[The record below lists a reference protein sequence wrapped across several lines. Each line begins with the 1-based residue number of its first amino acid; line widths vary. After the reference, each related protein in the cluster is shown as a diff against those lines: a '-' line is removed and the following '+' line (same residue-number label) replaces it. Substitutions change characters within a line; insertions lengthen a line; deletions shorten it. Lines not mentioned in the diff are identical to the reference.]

1 MIFRLVVSRL
11 RSFGGRIFGQA
22 RSPGLPSAQ
31 PGGRRGWRILRM
43 VLGGLLLLWAGLW
56 LADRIWPLPLPKDD
70 LARVVLAED
79 GTPLWRFADANGVWR
94 YPVRTDEVSPYYLD
108 ALLTYE
114 DRWFY
119 SHPGVNP
126 MALVRAAWQNL
137 TGGRV
142 LSGGSTLSMQVA
154 RLLDPHSRT
163 WHGKLRQ
170 LWRTAQLEWHLSKQ
184 QILTLYLNRA
194 PFGGTLQG
202 VAAASWA
209 YLGKSPQHLTHAEAA
224 LLAVLPQAPSRLRPD
239 RHAARAQAARDKV
252 LQRLARFQVWPQSAV
267 DEALQE
273 PLLLAPRLEPSLA
286 PLLARR
292 LNRPDS
298 PPLIRTTLDANLQ
311 RRLEDLL
318 LGWRARLPE
327 HTSAAILVVEEQSM
341 AVRAYLGSVDIN
353 DARRFGHV
361 DMISAMRSPGSTL
374 KPFLYGMA
382 LDAGLIH
389 SESLL
394 QDVPRRYG
402 DYRPGNFSMGF
413 SGAVSASTALA
424 TSLNLPAVQLLE
436 AYGPKR
442 FAAEMRIGGM
452 PLTLPALAEP
462 NLALILG
469 GAGSR
474 LEDLVSGY
482 SAFARGGKSASL
494 RLQPDDELRERPLL
508 SPGSA
513 WIVRRILSGQARPD
527 RDPRA
532 ELVQRPVLAWKTGT
546 SYGFR
551 DAWAIGVGPRYLI
564 GIWIGRPDGTPVPG
578 QFGLA
583 SAAPLMLQVHD
594 VLINRDSQR
603 GISAP
608 VQPVPLNVGVAAI
621 CWPLGQPMS
630 RSDPNCRRQRFA
642 WTLDGTTPPTL
653 QAADQPL
660 GVGLLEKVWVNAKGL
675 RVDAKCSGAQARDI
689 ALWPAPLEPW
699 LPRIE
704 RREAR
709 LPANDPECPGPALAA
724 AAPLSIVGVRE
735 GDRLRRP
742 AASQELLRLKLSALG
757 GSGRRWWFVNGEPLG
772 ESANQDSINA
782 SFERLG
788 PYQLSVLDEGGQTA
802 RVEFSVID

>member
-1 MIFRLVVSRL
+1 MLVSTRLKK
-11 RSFGGRIFGQA
+11 
-22 RSPGLPSAQ
+22 
-31 PGGRRGWRILRM
+31 ILCCSLAS
-43 VLGGLLLLWAGLW
+43 VLLACALLW
-56 LADRIWPLPLPKDD
+56 LADRLWPLPLPKDD

-94 YPVRTDEVSPYYLD
+94 YPVSTDEVSAYYLD

-114 DRWFY
+114 DRWFFR
-119 SHPGVNP
+119 HPGVNP
-126 MALVRAAWQNL
+126 LALGRAAWQNL

-154 RLLDPHSRT
+154 RLLDPHERT
-163 WHGKLRQ
+163 LTGKVRQ
-170 LWRTAQLEWHLSKQ
+170 LWRTAQLEWHLSKD
-184 QILTLYLNRA
+184 QILNLYLNRA

-209 YLGKSPQHLTHAEAA
+209 YLGKSPQHLTHSEAA

-239 RHAARAQAARDKV
+239 RHPARAQVARDKV
-252 LQRLARFQVWPQSAV
+252 LRRVAEYRVWPQTAV

-292 LNRPDS
+292 LNRPHS

-318 LGWRARLPE
+318 LGWRARLPD
-327 HTSAAILVVEEQSM
+327 HTSAAIVVVETENM

-353 DARRFGHV
+353 DTRRFGHV
-361 DMISAMRSPGSTL
+361 DMISALRSPGSTL

-382 LDAGLIH
+382 MDAGLIH

-413 SGAVSASTALA
+413 SGPVSASAALA
-424 TSLNLPAVQLLE
+424 MSLNLPAVQLLE

-442 FAAEMRIGGM
+442 FAAHMRNGGV
-452 PLTLPALAEP
+452 PLSLPALAEP

-482 SAFARGGKSASL
+482 SALARDGKSANL
-494 RLQPDDELRERPLL
+494 RLQPSDELHERRLL

-513 WIVRRILSGQARPD
+513 WVIRRILSGQARPD

-532 ELVQRPVLAWKTGT
+532 ELVQRPSLAWKTGT

-551 DAWAIGVGPRYLI
+551 DALAIGVGPRYLI
-564 GIWIGRPDGTPVPG
+564 GVWIGRPDGTPVPG

-594 VLINRDSQR
+594 VLSNRDSQR
-603 GISAP
+603 GIVAP
-608 VQPVPLNVGVAAI
+608 VQAVPGNVGVAAI
-621 CWPLGQPMS
+621 CWPLGQPLNK
-630 RSDPNCRRQRFA
+630 SDPNCRRQRFA
-642 WTLDGTTPPTL
+642 WTLDHTTPPTL
-653 QAADQPL
+653 LAADQPL
-660 GVGLLEKVWVNAKGL
+660 GVGLRETIWVNAQGL
-675 RVDAKCSGAQARDI
+675 RVGAQCPGAQEQDV

-699 LPRIE
+699 LPRVE

-709 LPANDPECPGPALAA
+709 LPKASTQCPPPALHSVT
-724 AAPLSIVGVRE
+724 PLSIVGVRD
-735 GDRLRRP
+735 GDRLRQP
-742 AASQELLRLKLSALG
+742 AASVQALRLTVSALG
-757 GSGRRWWFVNGEPLG
+757 GDGRRWWFLNGAPLG
-772 ESANQDSINA
+772 DSAHQDSL
-782 SFERLG
+782 STTLEQRG
-788 PYQLSVLDEGGQTA
+788 RYELSVLDEGGQTA
-802 RVEFSVID
+802 RVGFSVVE

>member
-1 MIFRLVVSRL
+1 MNLRLSCVICGCTLPHLLRWALGAVVLVV
-11 RSFGGRIFGQA
+11 
-22 RSPGLPSAQ
+22 
-31 PGGRRGWRILRM
+31 
-43 VLGGLLLLWAGLW
+43 VLLWG
-56 LADRIWPLPLPKDD
+56 ADRVWPLPLPQDD

-94 YPVRTDEVSPYYLD
+94 YPVQTSEVSPYYLD
-108 ALLTYE
+108 ALLSYE

-119 SHPGVNP
+119 QHPGVNP
-126 MALVRAAWQNL
+126 LALVRATWQNL
-137 TGGRV
+137 TGARV
-142 LSGGSTLSMQVA
+142 VSGGSTLSMQVA

-163 WHGKLRQ
+163 FHGKLRQ
-170 LWRTAQLEWHLSKQ
+170 LWRTAQLEWHLSKEE
-184 QILTLYLNRA
+184 ILNLYLNRA

-209 YLGKSPQHLTHAEAA
+209 YLGKSPSQLTHAEAA

-239 RHAARAQAARDKV
+239 RHPQRAQEARDKV
-252 LQRLARFQVWPQSAV
+252 LRRLGEFKVWPQAAV

-298 PPLIRTTLDANLQ
+298 PPLIRTTLDATLQ

-327 HTSAAILVVEEQSM
+327 HTSAAILVVEEETM

-353 DARRFGHV
+353 DAKRFGHV
-361 DMISAMRSPGSTL
+361 DMISALRSPGSTL

-382 LDAGLIH
+382 LDDGLIH

-413 SGAVSASTALA
+413 TGAVPASTALSS
-424 TSLNLPAVQLLE
+424 SLNLPAVQLLE

-442 FAAEMRIGGM
+442 FAAEMRIGGV
-452 PLTLPALAEP
+452 PLALPALAEP

-482 SAFARGGKSASL
+482 SAFARDGRSATI
-494 RLQPDDELRERPLL
+494 RLQPDDALRERPLL

-564 GIWIGRPDGTPVPG
+564 GVWIGRPDGTPVPG

-594 VLINRDSQR
+594 VLSNRDSQR

-608 VQPVPLNVGVAAI
+608 VKPVPANVGVAAI

-642 WTLDGTTPPTL
+642 WTLDNTTPPTL
-653 QAADQPL
+653 QALDQPL
-660 GVGLLEKVWVNAKGL
+660 SVGLMESVWVNAKGL
-675 RVDAKCSGAQARDI
+675 RVDAHCPGAEPKNI

-699 LPRIE
+699 LPRAE

-709 LPANDPECPGPALAA
+709 IPPADADCPPPALAA
-724 AAPLSIVGVRE
+724 SSPLSIVGVRE
-735 GDRLRRP
+735 GDQLRLP
-742 AASQELLRLKLSALG
+742 AASQQTLRLKISALG
-757 GSGRRWWFVNGEPLG
+757 GSGRRWWFLNGAPLG
-772 ESANQDSINA
+772 DSANQDFINA
-782 SFERLG
+782 SFEHLG
-788 PYQLSVLDEGGQTA
+788 RYQLSVLDEAGQTA
-802 RVEFSVID
+802 RLEFSVID

>member
-1 MIFRLVVSRL
+1 M
-11 RSFGGRIFGQA
+11 
-22 RSPGLPSAQ
+22 
-31 PGGRRGWRILRM
+31 
-43 VLGGLLLLWAGLW
+43 
-56 LADRIWPLPLPKDD
+56 PKDD

-94 YPVRTDEVSPYYLD
+94 YPVQTSEVSPYYLD

-119 SHPGVNP
+119 QHPGINP
-126 MALVRAAWQNL
+126 LALARATWQNL
-137 TGGRV
+137 TGARV
-142 LSGGSTLSMQVA
+142 VSGGSTLSMQVA

-163 WHGKLRQ
+163 FYGKLRQ
-170 LWRTAQLEWHLSKQ
+170 LWRTAQLEWHLSKEE
-184 QILTLYLNRA
+184 ILNLYLNRA

-209 YLGKSPQHLTHAEAA
+209 YLGKSPAQLTHAEAA

-239 RHAARAQAARDKV
+239 RHPQRAQHARDKV
-252 LQRLARFQVWPQSAV
+252 LRRLAEFQVWPPSAV
-267 DEALQE
+267 DEALEE

-298 PPLIRTTLDANLQ
+298 PPLIRTTLDATLQ

-327 HTSAAILVVEEQSM
+327 HTSAAILVVEEETM

-361 DMISAMRSPGSTL
+361 DMISALRSPGSTL

-382 LDAGLIH
+382 LDEGLIH

-413 SGAVSASTALA
+413 TGAVPASTALSS
-424 TSLNLPAVQLLE
+424 SLNLPAVQLLE

-442 FAAEMRIGGM
+442 FAAQMRIGGI
-452 PLTLPALAEP
+452 PLALPALAEP

-482 SAFARGGKSASL
+482 SAFARDGRSATI
-494 RLQPDDELRERPLL
+494 RLQPDDVLRERPML
-508 SPGSA
+508 SPGAA

-564 GIWIGRPDGTPVPG
+564 GVWIGRPDGTPVPG

-594 VLINRDSQR
+594 VLTNRDSQR
-603 GISAP
+603 GITAP
-608 VQPVPLNVGVAAI
+608 VKAVPANVGVAAI

-642 WTLDGTTPPTL
+642 WTLDNTTPPTL
-653 QAADQPL
+653 QALDQPL
-660 GVGLLEKVWVNAKGL
+660 SVGLKETVWVNAKGL
-675 RVDAKCSGAQARDI
+675 RVDAHCPGALSKDI

-699 LPRIE
+699 LPRAE

-709 LPANDPECPGPALAA
+709 IPAADPDCPPPALAA
-724 AAPLSIVGVRE
+724 SSPLSIVGVRE
-735 GDRLRRP
+735 GDQLRLP
-742 AASQELLRLKLSALG
+742 AASQQALRLKISALG
-757 GSGRRWWFVNGEPLG
+757 GSGRRWWFLNGAPLG
-772 ESANQDSINA
+772 DSANQDSINA
-782 SFERLG
+782 SFEQLG
-788 PYQLSVLDEGGQTA
+788 RYQLSVLDEAGQTA
-802 RVEFSVID
+802 RIEFSVVD

>member
-1 MIFRLVVSRL
+1 MNLRLVVCRT
-11 RSFGGRIFGQA
+11 FA
-22 RSPGLPSAQ
+22 GLA
-31 PGGRRGWRILRM
+31 
-43 VLGGLLLLWAGLW
+43 LLLGLLW
-56 LADRIWPLPLPKDD
+56 LADRIWPLPLPRDD

-94 YPVRTDEVSPYYLD
+94 YPVQTSEVSPLYLD

-119 SHPGVNP
+119 EHPGVNP
-126 MALVRAAWQNL
+126 LALVRATWQNF
-137 TGGRV
+137 TGARV
-142 LSGGSTLSMQVA
+142 VSGGSTLSMQVA
-154 RLLDPHSRT
+154 RLLDPHART
-163 WHGKLRQ
+163 LPGKLRQ
-170 LWRTAQLEWHLSKQ
+170 LWRTAQLEWHLSKD
-184 QILTLYLNRA
+184 QILNLYLNRA

-209 YLGKSPQHLTHAEAA
+209 YLGKSPQQLTHAEAA
-224 LLAVLPQAPSRLRPD
+224 MLAVLPQAPSRLRPD
-239 RHAARAQAARDKV
+239 RHPQRAQEARDKV
-252 LQRLARFQVWPQSAV
+252 LRRLAEFKVWPQPAV
-267 DEALQE
+267 DEALEE
-273 PLLLAPRLEPSLA
+273 PLLLAPRQEPSLA

-298 PPLIRTTLDANLQ
+298 PPLIRTTLDAALQ

-327 HTSAAILVVEEQSM
+327 HTSAAILVVEEETM
-341 AVRAYLGSVDIN
+341 AARAYLGSVDIN

-361 DMISAMRSPGSTL
+361 DMVSALRSPGSTL

-413 SGAVSASTALA
+413 TGAVPASTALSS
-424 TSLNLPAVQLLE
+424 SLNLPAVQLLE

-442 FAAEMRIGGM
+442 FAGEMRIGGM
-452 PLTLPALAEP
+452 PLVLPPLAEP

-474 LEDLVSGY
+474 LEELVSGY
-482 SAFARGGKSASL
+482 SAFARDGKSANI
-494 RLQPDDELRERPLL
+494 RLQPDDVLRERPLL

-564 GIWIGRPDGTPVPG
+564 GVWIGRPDGTPVPG

-594 VLINRDSQR
+594 VLTNRDSQR
-603 GISAP
+603 GITAS
-608 VQPVPLNVGVAAI
+608 VKPVPFNVGVAAI
-621 CWPLGQPMS
+621 CWPLGQPLD
-630 RSDPNCRRQRFA
+630 RGDPNCRRQRFA
-642 WTLDGTTPPTL
+642 WTLDRTTPPTL
-653 QAADQPL
+653 QALDQPL
-660 GVGLLEKVWVNAKGL
+660 SVGLLEKIWVNAKGL
-675 RVDAKCSGAQARDI
+675 RVDAGCPGAVAREI

-709 LPANDPECPGPALAA
+709 IPAADPDCPPPALAA
-724 AAPLSIVGVRE
+724 ASPLSIVGVRD
-735 GDRLRRP
+735 GD
-742 AASQELLRLKLSALG
+742 QLRLPAGSQQQLRVKVSALG
-757 GSGRRWWFVNGEPLG
+757 GSGRRWWFLNGAPLG
-772 ESANQDSINA
+772 DSASQDSISA
-782 SFERLG
+782 GFEQSGR
-788 PYQLSVLDEGGQTA
+788 YQLSVLDEAGQTA
-802 RVEFSVID
+802 RVEFSVVD

>member
-1 MIFRLVVSRL
+1 MGWA
-11 RSFGGRIFGQA
+11 FGC
-22 RSPGLPSAQ
+22 
-31 PGGRRGWRILRM
+31 
-43 VLGGLLLLWAGLW
+43 VLAVIAVLW

-94 YPVRTDEVSPYYLD
+94 YPVQTREVSPYYLD

-119 SHPGVNP
+119 EHPGVNP
-126 MALVRAAWQNL
+126 LALVRATWQNL
-137 TGGRV
+137 TGARV
-142 LSGGSTLSMQVA
+142 VSGGSTLSMQVA

-163 WHGKLRQ
+163 FHGKLRQ
-170 LWRTAQLEWHLSKQ
+170 LWRTAQLEWHLSKDE
-184 QILTLYLNRA
+184 ILNLYLNRA

-209 YLGKSPQHLTHAEAA
+209 YLGKSPAQLTHAEAA

-239 RHAARAQAARDKV
+239 RHPQRAQQARDKV
-252 LQRLARFQVWPQSAV
+252 LRRLAEFQVWPQSAV
-267 DEALQE
+267 DEALEE

-298 PPLIRTTLDANLQ
+298 PPLIRTTLDATLQ

-327 HTSAAILVVEEQSM
+327 HTSAAILVVEEETM

-353 DARRFGHV
+353 DAKRFGHV
-361 DMISAMRSPGSTL
+361 DMISALRSPGSTL

-382 LDAGLIH
+382 LDEGLIH

-413 SGAVSASTALA
+413 SGAVPASTALSS
-424 TSLNLPAVQLLE
+424 SLNLPAVQLLE

-442 FAAEMRIGGM
+442 FAAQMRIGGV
-452 PLTLPALAEP
+452 PLALPALAEP

-482 SAFARGGKSASL
+482 SAFARDGRSAAI
-494 RLQPDDELRERPLL
+494 RLQPDDTLKERPLL

-551 DAWAIGVGPRYLI
+551 DAWALGVGPRYLI
-564 GIWIGRPDGTPVPG
+564 GVWIGRPDGTPVPG

-594 VLINRDSQR
+594 VLTNRDSQR

-608 VQPVPLNVGVAAI
+608 AKPVPANVGVAAI

-642 WTLDGTTPPTL
+642 WTLDNTTPPTL
-653 QAADQPL
+653 QALDQPL
-660 GVGLLEKVWVNAKGL
+660 SMGLMESVWVNAKGL
-675 RVDAKCSGAQARDI
+675 RVDAHCPGAVSKNI

-699 LPRIE
+699 LPRVE

-709 LPANDPECPGPALAA
+709 IPAADPDCPPPALAA
-724 AAPLSIVGVRE
+724 SSPLSIVGVRE
-735 GDRLRRP
+735 GDQLRLP
-742 AASQELLRLKLSALG
+742 AASQQALHLKISALG
-757 GSGRRWWFVNGEPLG
+757 GSGRRWWFLNGAPLG
-772 ESANQDSINA
+772 DSANQDSINA
-782 SFERLG
+782 SFEQLG
-788 PYQLSVLDEGGQTA
+788 RYQLSVLDEAGQTA
-802 RVEFSVID
+802 RLEFSVVD

>member
-1 MIFRLVVSRL
+1 MLVIAL
-11 RSFGGRIFGQA
+11 
-22 RSPGLPSAQ
+22 
-31 PGGRRGWRILRM
+31 
-43 VLGGLLLLWAGLW
+43 LW
-56 LADRIWPLPLPKDD
+56 LADRIWPLPLPQDD

-94 YPVRTDEVSPYYLD
+94 YPVQTNEVSPYYLD

-119 SHPGVNP
+119 QHPGVNP
-126 MALVRAAWQNL
+126 LALVRATWQNL
-137 TGGRV
+137 TGARV
-142 LSGGSTLSMQVA
+142 VSGGSTLSMQVA

-163 WHGKLRQ
+163 FHGKLRQ
-170 LWRTAQLEWHLSKQ
+170 LWRTAQLEWHLSKE
-184 QILTLYLNRA
+184 QILSLYLNRA

-209 YLGKSPQHLTHAEAA
+209 YLGKSPAQLTHAEAA

-239 RHAARAQAARDKV
+239 RHPQRAQEARDKV
-252 LQRLARFQVWPQSAV
+252 LRRLAEFQVWPQAAV
-267 DEALQE
+267 DEALEE

-298 PPLIRTTLDANLQ
+298 PPLIRTTLDATLQ

-327 HTSAAILVVEEQSM
+327 HTSAAILVVEEETM

-353 DARRFGHV
+353 DAKRFGHV
-361 DMISAMRSPGSTL
+361 DMVSALRSPGSTL

-382 LDAGLIH
+382 LDDGLIH

-413 SGAVSASTALA
+413 TGAVPASTALSS
-424 TSLNLPAVQLLE
+424 SLNLPAVQLLE

-442 FAAEMRIGGM
+442 FAAQMRIGGV
-452 PLTLPALAEP
+452 PLALPALAEP

-482 SAFARGGKSASL
+482 SAFARDGKSATI
-494 RLQPDDELRERPLL
+494 RLQPDDELRERPML
-508 SPGSA
+508 SPGAA

-564 GIWIGRPDGTPVPG
+564 GVWIGRPDGTPVPG

-594 VLINRDSQR
+594 VLTNRDSQR

-608 VQPVPLNVGVAAI
+608 VKPVPANVGVAAI

-630 RSDPNCRRQRFA
+630 RTDPNCRRQRFA
-642 WTLDGTTPPTL
+642 WTLDNTTPPTL
-653 QAADQPL
+653 QALDQPL
-660 GVGLLEKVWVNAKGL
+660 SVGLMESVWVNAKGL
-675 RVDAKCSGAQARDI
+675 RVDAHCPGAALKNI
-689 ALWPAPLEPW
+689 VLWPAPLEPW

-709 LPANDPECPGPALAA
+709 IPAADPDCPPPGLAA
-724 AAPLSIVGVRE
+724 SSPLSIVGVRE
-735 GDRLRRP
+735 GDQLRLP
-742 AASQELLRLKLSALG
+742 AGSQQALHLKLSALG
-757 GSGRRWWFVNGEPLG
+757 GSGRRWWFLNGAPLG
-772 ESANQDSINA
+772 DSASQDFINA
-782 SFERLG
+782 SFEQLG
-788 PYQLSVLDEGGQTA
+788 RYQLSVLDEAGQTA
-802 RVEFSVID
+802 RLEFSVVD

>member
-1 MIFRLVVSRL
+1 MRWALGCVVLVVAL
-11 RSFGGRIFGQA
+11 
-22 RSPGLPSAQ
+22 
-31 PGGRRGWRILRM
+31 
-43 VLGGLLLLWAGLW
+43 LW
-56 LADRIWPLPLPKDD
+56 LADRIWPLPLPQDD

-94 YPVRTDEVSPYYLD
+94 YPVQTREVSPYYLD

-119 SHPGVNP
+119 QHPGVNP
-126 MALVRAAWQNL
+126 LALVRATWQNL
-137 TGGRV
+137 SGARV
-142 LSGGSTLSMQVA
+142 VSGGSTLSMQVA

-163 WHGKLRQ
+163 LHGKLRQ
-170 LWRTAQLEWHLSKQ
+170 LWRTAQLEWHLSKDE
-184 QILTLYLNRA
+184 ILNLYLNRA

-209 YLGKSPQHLTHAEAA
+209 YLGKSPSQLTHAEAA

-239 RHAARAQAARDKV
+239 RHPQRAQQARDKV
-252 LQRLARFQVWPQSAV
+252 LRRLAEFQVWPQSAV
-267 DEALQE
+267 DEALEE

-298 PPLIRTTLDANLQ
+298 PPLIRTTLDATLQ

-327 HTSAAILVVEEQSM
+327 HTSAAILVVEEESM

-353 DARRFGHV
+353 DTKRFGHV
-361 DMISAMRSPGSTL
+361 DMISALRSPGSTL

-382 LDAGLIH
+382 LDDGLIH

-413 SGAVSASTALA
+413 TGAVPASTALSS
-424 TSLNLPAVQLLE
+424 SLNLPAVQLLE

-442 FAAEMRIGGM
+442 FAAQMRIGGM
-452 PLTLPALAEP
+452 PLALPALAEP

-474 LEDLVSGY
+474 LEELVSGY
-482 SAFARGGKSASL
+482 SALARDGKSASL
-494 RLQPDDELRERPLL
+494 RLQPDDTLRERPLL
-508 SPGSA
+508 SPGAA

-564 GIWIGRPDGTPVPG
+564 GVWIGRPDGTPVPG

-594 VLINRDSQR
+594 VLTNRDSQR

-608 VQPVPLNVGVAAI
+608 VKPVPANIGVAAI

-642 WTLDGTTPPTL
+642 WTLDNTTPPTL
-653 QAADQPL
+653 QALDQPL
-660 GVGLLEKVWVNAKGL
+660 SVGLMESIWVNTKGL
-675 RVDAKCSGAQARDI
+675 RVDAHCPGATSKSI

-699 LPRIE
+699 LPRVE

-709 LPANDPECPGPALAA
+709 IPAADPDCPPPALAA
-724 AAPLSIVGVRE
+724 SSPLSIVGVRE
-735 GDRLRRP
+735 GDQLRLP
-742 AASQELLRLKLSALG
+742 AASQQALRLNISALG
-757 GSGRRWWFVNGEPLG
+757 GSGRRWWFLNGAPLG
-772 ESANQDSINA
+772 DSANQDSINA

-788 PYQLSVLDEGGQTA
+788 RYQLSVLDEAGQTA
-802 RVEFSVID
+802 RLEFSVVD

>member
-1 MIFRLVVSRL
+1 MFSLARPRSRIARLL
-11 RSFGGRIFGQA
+11 CAAFAG
-22 RSPGLPSAQ
+22 
-31 PGGRRGWRILRM
+31 
-43 VLGGLLLLWAGLW
+43 VLLLW
-56 LADRIWPLPLPKDD
+56 LADRLWPLPMPADD

-79 GTPLWRFADANGVWR
+79 GTPLWRFADAEGVWR
-94 YPVRTDEVSPYYLD
+94 YPVTLDQVSPYYLE

-119 SHPGVNP
+119 RHPGVNP
-126 MALVRAAWQNL
+126 LALGRAAWQNL

-163 WHGKLRQ
+163 LPGKLRQ
-170 LWRTAQLEWHLSKQ
+170 VWRTAQLEWHLSKR
-184 QILTLYLNRA
+184 QILELYLNRA

-209 YLGKSPQHLTHAEAA
+209 YLGKSPLQLTPAEAA

-239 RHAARAQAARDKV
+239 RHPERARLARDKV
-252 LQRLARFQVWPQSAV
+252 LQRLGEYQVWPQQRIA
-267 DEALQE
+267 EAQEE
-273 PLLLAPRLEPSLA
+273 PLLLAPRQEPALA

-292 LNRPDS
+292 LNRADS
-298 PPLIRTTLDANLQ
+298 PPLIHTTLDAALQ

-327 HTSAAILVVEEQSM
+327 RTSAAILVVESQTM
-341 AVRAYLGSVDIN
+341 AVRAYLGSVDLG
-353 DARRFGHV
+353 DERRFGHV
-361 DMISAMRSPGSTL
+361 DMITALRSPGSTL

-382 LDAGLIH
+382 MDDGLIH

-413 SGAVSASTALA
+413 SGPVAASSALA
-424 TSLNLPAVQLLE
+424 LSLNLPAVQLLE

-442 FAAEMRIGGM
+442 FAAQMRMGGM
-452 PLTLPALAEP
+452 PLSLPMAAEP
-462 NLALILG
+462 NLSLILG

-482 SAFARGGKSASL
+482 SAFARDGMSAPL
-494 RLQPDDELRERPLL
+494 RLQPDAPLVERRLL

-513 WIVRRILSGQARPD
+513 WIIRRILSGQARPD
-527 RDPRA
+527 RDPHA
-532 ELVQRPVLAWKTGT
+532 ELVQRPQLAWKTGT

-551 DAWAIGVGPRYLI
+551 DAWSIGVGPRYLI

-594 VLINRDSQR
+594 VLSNRDSQR
-603 GISAP
+603 GIAP
-608 VQPVPLNVGVAAI
+608 PVPAVPGNVGVAAV
-621 CWPLGQPMS
+621 CWPLGQPMA
-630 RSDPNCRRQRFA
+630 RTDPNCRRQRFA
-642 WTLDGTTPPTL
+642 WTLDNTTPPTL
-653 QAADQPL
+653 LAQDQPL
-660 GVGLLEKVWVNAKGL
+660 GVGLLEKVWVNARGL
-675 RVDAKCSGAQARDI
+675 RVDAACAGAAPRDI
-689 ALWPAPLEPW
+689 ALWPAPLDRW
-699 LPRIE
+699 LPRLE

-709 LPANDPECPGPALAA
+709 LPAIYPSCPPQVPAS
-724 AAPLSIVGVRE
+724 AAPVSVVGIRP
-735 GDRLRRP
+735 GDQLRRP
-742 AASQELLRLKLSALG
+742 ATSRDALHLSVSALG
-757 GSGRRWWFVNGEPLG
+757 GEGQRWWFLNGAPLG
-772 ESANQDSINA
+772 ETTAQAALAVNL
-782 SFERLG
+782 EEVGR
-788 PYQLSVLDEGGQTA
+788 YELSVLDASGQTA
-802 RVEFSVID
+802 RVEFQVND

>member
-1 MIFRLVVSRL
+1 MSFSLITCGCTQLPQLLRWALGGVVLVVAL
-11 RSFGGRIFGQA
+11 
-22 RSPGLPSAQ
+22 
-31 PGGRRGWRILRM
+31 
-43 VLGGLLLLWAGLW
+43 LW
-56 LADRIWPLPLPKDD
+56 LADRIWPLPLPQDD

-94 YPVRTDEVSPYYLD
+94 YPVHTREVSPYYLD

-119 SHPGVNP
+119 QHPGVNP
-126 MALVRAAWQNL
+126 LALVRATWQNL
-137 TGGRV
+137 SGARV
-142 LSGGSTLSMQVA
+142 VSGGSTLSMQVA

-163 WHGKLRQ
+163 LHGKLRQ
-170 LWRTAQLEWHLSKQ
+170 LWRTAQLEWHLSKDE
-184 QILTLYLNRA
+184 ILNLYLNRA

-209 YLGKSPQHLTHAEAA
+209 YLGKSPSQLTHAEAA

-239 RHAARAQAARDKV
+239 RHPQRAQEARDKV
-252 LQRLARFQVWPQSAV
+252 LRRLAEFQVWPQSAV
-267 DEALQE
+267 DEALEE

-298 PPLIRTTLDANLQ
+298 PPLIRTTLDATLQ

-327 HTSAAILVVEEQSM
+327 HTSAAILVVEEESM

-353 DARRFGHV
+353 DTKRFGHV
-361 DMISAMRSPGSTL
+361 DMISALRSPGSTL

-382 LDAGLIH
+382 LDDGLIH

-413 SGAVSASTALA
+413 TGAVPASTALSS
-424 TSLNLPAVQLLE
+424 SLNLPAVQLLE

-442 FAAEMRIGGM
+442 FAAQMRIGGM
-452 PLTLPALAEP
+452 PLALPALAEP

-482 SAFARGGKSASL
+482 SALARDGKSATL
-494 RLQPDDELRERPLL
+494 RLQPDDTLRERPLL
-508 SPGSA
+508 SPGAA

-564 GIWIGRPDGTPVPG
+564 GVWIGRPDGTPVPG

-594 VLINRDSQR
+594 VLTNRDSQR

-608 VQPVPLNVGVAAI
+608 VKPVPANIGVAAI

-642 WTLDGTTPPTL
+642 WTLDNTTPPTL
-653 QAADQPL
+653 QALDQPL
-660 GVGLLEKVWVNAKGL
+660 SVGLMESIWVNAKGL
-675 RVDAKCSGAQARDI
+675 RVDARCPGATPQNI

-699 LPRIE
+699 LPRVE

-709 LPANDPECPGPALAA
+709 IPAADPDCPPPALAA
-724 AAPLSIVGVRE
+724 SSPLSIVGVRE
-735 GDRLRRP
+735 GDQLRLP
-742 AASQELLRLKLSALG
+742 AASQQALRLKISALG
-757 GSGRRWWFVNGEPLG
+757 GSGRRWWFLNGAPLG
-772 ESANQDSINA
+772 DSANQDSINA

-788 PYQLSVLDEGGQTA
+788 RYQLSVLDEAGQTA
-802 RVEFSVID
+802 RLEFNVVD

>member
-1 MIFRLVVSRL
+1 MSLRLV
-11 RSFGGRIFGQA
+11 A
-22 RSPGLPSAQ
+22 RWTLAS
-31 PGGRRGWRILRM
+31 
-43 VLGGLLLLWAGLW
+43 LLLVIALLW
-56 LADRIWPLPLPKDD
+56 LADRIWPLPLPQDD

-94 YPVRTDEVSPYYLD
+94 YPVQTREVSPYYLE

-119 SHPGVNP
+119 QHPGVNP
-126 MALVRAAWQNL
+126 LALVRATWQNL
-137 TGGRV
+137 TGTRV
-142 LSGGSTLSMQVA
+142 VSGGSTLSMQVA

-163 WHGKLRQ
+163 FHGKLRQ
-170 LWRTAQLEWHLSKQ
+170 LWRTAQLEWHLSKAE
-184 QILTLYLNRA
+184 ILNLYLNRA

-209 YLGKSPQHLTHAEAA
+209 YLGKSPSQLTHAEAA

-239 RHAARAQAARDKV
+239 RHPQRAQEARDKV
-252 LQRLARFQVWPQSAV
+252 LRRLAEFQVWPQAAV
-267 DEALQE
+267 DEALEE

-298 PPLIRTTLDANLQ
+298 PPLIRTTLDATLQ

-327 HTSAAILVVEEQSM
+327 HTSAAILVVEEETM

-353 DARRFGHV
+353 DAKRFGHV
-361 DMISAMRSPGSTL
+361 DMISALRSPGSTL

-382 LDAGLIH
+382 LDDGLIH

-413 SGAVSASTALA
+413 TGAVPASTALSS
-424 TSLNLPAVQLLE
+424 SLNLPAVQLLE

-442 FAAEMRIGGM
+442 FAAEMRIGGV
-452 PLTLPALAEP
+452 PLALPALAEP

-482 SAFARGGKSASL
+482 SAFARDGRSANI
-494 RLQPDDELRERPLL
+494 RLQPDDTLRERPLL
-508 SPGSA
+508 SPGAA

-564 GIWIGRPDGTPVPG
+564 GVWIGRPDGTPVPG

-594 VLINRDSQR
+594 VLTNRDSQR

-608 VQPVPLNVGVAAI
+608 VKPVPANVGVAAI

-642 WTLDGTTPPTL
+642 WTLDHTTPPTL
-653 QAADQPL
+653 QALDQPL
-660 GVGLLEKVWVNAKGL
+660 SVGLMESVWVNAKGL
-675 RVDAKCSGAQARDI
+675 RVDAHCPGAEPKTI

-699 LPRIE
+699 LPRAE

-709 LPANDPECPGPALAA
+709 IPAADPDCPPPALAA
-724 AAPLSIVGVRE
+724 SSPLSIVGIRE
-735 GDRLRRP
+735 GDQLRLP
-742 AASQELLRLKLSALG
+742 AA
-757 GSGRRWWFVNGEPLG
+757 
-772 ESANQDSINA
+772 
-782 SFERLG
+782 
-788 PYQLSVLDEGGQTA
+788 
-802 RVEFSVID
+802 

>member
-1 MIFRLVVSRL
+1 MRWALGAVVLVV
-11 RSFGGRIFGQA
+11 
-22 RSPGLPSAQ
+22 
-31 PGGRRGWRILRM
+31 
-43 VLGGLLLLWAGLW
+43 VLLWG
-56 LADRIWPLPLPKDD
+56 ADRVWPLPLPQDD

-94 YPVRTDEVSPYYLD
+94 YPVQTSEVSPYYLD
-108 ALLTYE
+108 ALLSYE

-119 SHPGVNP
+119 QHPGVNP
-126 MALVRAAWQNL
+126 LALVRATWQNL
-137 TGGRV
+137 TGARV
-142 LSGGSTLSMQVA
+142 VSGGSTLSMQVA

-163 WHGKLRQ
+163 FHGKLRQ
-170 LWRTAQLEWHLSKQ
+170 LWRTAQLEWHLSKEE
-184 QILTLYLNRA
+184 ILNLYLNRA

-209 YLGKSPQHLTHAEAA
+209 YLGKSPSQLTHAEAA

-239 RHAARAQAARDKV
+239 RHPQRAQEARDKV
-252 LQRLARFQVWPQSAV
+252 LRRLGEFKVWPQAAV

-298 PPLIRTTLDANLQ
+298 PPLIRTTLDATLQ

-327 HTSAAILVVEEQSM
+327 HTSAAILVVEEETM

-353 DARRFGHV
+353 DAKRFGHV
-361 DMISAMRSPGSTL
+361 DMISALRSPGSTL

-382 LDAGLIH
+382 LDDGLIH

-413 SGAVSASTALA
+413 TGAVPASTALSS
-424 TSLNLPAVQLLE
+424 SLNLPAVQLLE

-442 FAAEMRIGGM
+442 FAAEMRIGGV
-452 PLTLPALAEP
+452 PLALPALAEP

-482 SAFARGGKSASL
+482 SAFARDGRSATI
-494 RLQPDDELRERPLL
+494 RLQPDDALRERPLL

-564 GIWIGRPDGTPVPG
+564 GVWIGRPDGTPVPG

-594 VLINRDSQR
+594 VLSNRDSQR

-608 VQPVPLNVGVAAI
+608 VKPVPANVGVAAI

-642 WTLDGTTPPTL
+642 WTLDNTTPPTL
-653 QAADQPL
+653 QALDQPL
-660 GVGLLEKVWVNAKGL
+660 SVGLMESVWVNAKGL
-675 RVDAKCSGAQARDI
+675 RVDAHCPGAEPKNI

-699 LPRIE
+699 LPRAE

-709 LPANDPECPGPALAA
+709 IPPADADCPPPALAA
-724 AAPLSIVGVRE
+724 SSPLSIVGVRE
-735 GDRLRRP
+735 GDQLRLP
-742 AASQELLRLKLSALG
+742 AASQQTLRLKISALG
-757 GSGRRWWFVNGEPLG
+757 GSGRRWWFLNGAPLG
-772 ESANQDSINA
+772 DSANQDFINA
-782 SFERLG
+782 SFEHLG
-788 PYQLSVLDEGGQTA
+788 RYQLSVLDEAGQTA
-802 RVEFSVID
+802 RLEFSVID

>member
-1 MIFRLVVSRL
+1 MNLRLVVCRT
-11 RSFGGRIFGQA
+11 FA
-22 RSPGLPSAQ
+22 GLA
-31 PGGRRGWRILRM
+31 
-43 VLGGLLLLWAGLW
+43 LLLGLLW
-56 LADRIWPLPLPKDD
+56 LADRIWPLPLPRDD

-94 YPVRTDEVSPYYLD
+94 YPVQTSEVSPLYLD

-119 SHPGVNP
+119 EHPGVNP
-126 MALVRAAWQNL
+126 LALVRATWQNF
-137 TGGRV
+137 TGARV
-142 LSGGSTLSMQVA
+142 VSGGSTLSMQVA
-154 RLLDPHSRT
+154 RLLDPHART
-163 WHGKLRQ
+163 LPGKLRQ
-170 LWRTAQLEWHLSKQ
+170 LWRTAQLEWHLSKD
-184 QILTLYLNRA
+184 QILNLYLNRA

-209 YLGKSPQHLTHAEAA
+209 YLGKSPQQLTHAEATM
-224 LLAVLPQAPSRLRPD
+224 LAVLPQAPSRLRPD
-239 RHAARAQAARDKV
+239 RHPQRAQEARDKV
-252 LQRLARFQVWPQSAV
+252 LRRLAEFKVWPQPAV
-267 DEALQE
+267 DEALEE
-273 PLLLAPRLEPSLA
+273 PLLLAPRQEPSLA

-298 PPLIRTTLDANLQ
+298 PPLIRTTLDAALQ

-327 HTSAAILVVEEQSM
+327 HTSAAILVVEEETM
-341 AVRAYLGSVDIN
+341 AARAYLGSVDIN

-361 DMISAMRSPGSTL
+361 DMVSALRSPGSTL

-413 SGAVSASTALA
+413 TGAVPASTALSS
-424 TSLNLPAVQLLE
+424 SLNLPAVQLLE

-442 FAAEMRIGGM
+442 FAGEMRIGGM
-452 PLTLPALAEP
+452 PLVLPPLAEP

-474 LEDLVSGY
+474 LEELVSGY
-482 SAFARGGKSASL
+482 SAFARDGKSANI
-494 RLQPDDELRERPLL
+494 RLQPDDVLRERPLL

-564 GIWIGRPDGTPVPG
+564 GVWIGRPDGTPVPG

-594 VLINRDSQR
+594 VLTNRDSQR
-603 GISAP
+603 GITAP
-608 VQPVPLNVGVAAI
+608 VKPVPFNVGVAAI
-621 CWPLGQPMS
+621 CWPLGQPLD
-630 RSDPNCRRQRFA
+630 RGDPNCRRQRFA
-642 WTLDGTTPPTL
+642 WTLDRTTPPTL
-653 QAADQPL
+653 QALDQPL
-660 GVGLLEKVWVNAKGL
+660 SVGLLEKIWVNAKGL
-675 RVDAKCSGAQARDI
+675 RVDAGCPGAVAREI

-709 LPANDPECPGPALAA
+709 IPAADPDCPPPALAA
-724 AAPLSIVGVRE
+724 ASPLSIVGVRD
-735 GDRLRRP
+735 GD
-742 AASQELLRLKLSALG
+742 QLRLPAGSQQQLRVKVSALG
-757 GSGRRWWFVNGEPLG
+757 GSGRRWWFLNGAPLG
-772 ESANQDSINA
+772 DSASQDSINA
-782 SFERLG
+782 GFEQSGR
-788 PYQLSVLDEGGQTA
+788 YQLSVLDEAGQTA
-802 RVEFSVID
+802 RVEFSVVD

>member
-1 MIFRLVVSRL
+1 M
-11 RSFGGRIFGQA
+11 A
-22 RSPGLPSAQ
+22 PGIKKLL
-31 PGGRRGWRILRM
+31 GWTA
-43 VLGGLLLLWAGLW
+43 GGLLALCALLW
-56 LADRIWPLPLPKDD
+56 LADRIWPLPLPRDD
-70 LARVVLAED
+70 QARVVLAED

-94 YPVRTDEVSPYYLD
+94 YPVQVSEVSPLYLD

-114 DRWFY
+114 DRWFFQ
-119 SHPGVNP
+119 HPGVNP
-126 MALVRAAWQNL
+126 LALGRAAWQNL
-137 TGGRV
+137 SGGRV

-154 RLLDPHSRT
+154 RLLDPHERT
-163 WHGKLRQ
+163 LPGKLRQ
-170 LWRTAQLEWHLSKQ
+170 LWRTAQLEWHLSKP
-184 QILTLYLNRA
+184 QILELYLNRA

-209 YLGKSPQHLTHAEAA
+209 YLGKSPQQLTRSEAA

-239 RHAARAQAARDKV
+239 RHPQRAQVARDKV
-252 LQRLARFQVWPQSAV
+252 LRRLAEYRVWPQTAV
-267 DEALQE
+267 SEALQE

-292 LNRPDS
+292 LNRPGS
-298 PPLIRTTLDANLQ
+298 PPLIRTTIDVGLQ

-318 LGWRARLPE
+318 LGWRARLPD
-327 HTSAAILVVEEQSM
+327 HTSAAVVVVETENM

-361 DMISAMRSPGSTL
+361 DMITAMRSPGSTL

-382 LDAGLIH
+382 MDAGLIH

-402 DYRPGNFSMGF
+402 DYRPGNFSQGF
-413 SGAVSASTALA
+413 SGPVSASAALV

-442 FAAEMRIGGM
+442 FAADMRNGGV
-452 PLTLPALAEP
+452 PLSLPALAEP

-482 SAFARGGKSASL
+482 SALAREGRSANL
-494 RLQPDDELRERPLL
+494 RLQPDDALRERRML
-508 SPGSA
+508 SPGAA
-513 WIVRRILSGQARPD
+513 WVIRRILSGQARPD
-527 RDPRA
+527 RDPTA
-532 ELVQRPVLAWKTGT
+532 ELVQRPQLAWKTGT

-551 DAWAIGVGPRYLI
+551 DALAIGVGPRYLI
-564 GIWIGRPDGTPVPG
+564 GVWIGRPDGTPVPG

-594 VLINRDSQR
+594 VLSNRDSQR
-603 GISAP
+603 GIVAP
-608 VQPVPLNVGVAAI
+608 VQAVPGSVGVAAI
-621 CWPLGQPMS
+621 CWPLGQPMNKD
-630 RSDPNCRRQRFA
+630 DPNCRRQRFA
-642 WTLDGTTPPTL
+642 WTLDHTTPPTL
-653 QAADQPL
+653 LAADQPL
-660 GVGLLEKVWVNAKGL
+660 GVGLRETIRVNPQGL
-675 RVDAKCSGAQARDI
+675 RVGPPCADGQQREV

-699 LPRIE
+699 LPRVE

-709 LPANDPECPGPALAA
+709 MPAASTQCPPPPLNTLT
-724 AAPLSIVGVRE
+724 PLSIVGVRD

-742 AASQELLRLKLSALG
+742 AASQAVLRLALSALG
-757 GSGRRWWFVNGEPLG
+757 GDGRRWWFINGAPIGNSAQPEVFNTPLEQPG
-772 ESANQDSINA
+772 RYE
-782 SFERLG
+782 
-788 PYQLSVLDEGGQTA
+788 LSVLDESGQTA
-802 RVEFSVID
+802 RVEFSVVE

>member
-1 MIFRLVVSRL
+1 MLRWGLGAVVLLVAL
-11 RSFGGRIFGQA
+11 
-22 RSPGLPSAQ
+22 
-31 PGGRRGWRILRM
+31 
-43 VLGGLLLLWAGLW
+43 LW
-56 LADRIWPLPLPKDD
+56 LADRIWPLPLPEDD

-94 YPVRTDEVSPYYLD
+94 YPVQTAEVSPYYLD

-119 SHPGVNP
+119 QHPGVNP
-126 MALVRAAWQNL
+126 LALVRATWQNL
-137 TGGRV
+137 TGARV
-142 LSGGSTLSMQVA
+142 VSGGSTLSMQVA

-163 WHGKLRQ
+163 FHGKLRQ
-170 LWRTAQLEWHLSKQ
+170 LWRTAQLEWHLSKE
-184 QILTLYLNRA
+184 QILNLYLNRA

-209 YLGKSPQHLTHAEAA
+209 YLGKSPAQLTHAEAA

-239 RHAARAQAARDKV
+239 RHPQRAQEARDKV
-252 LQRLARFQVWPQSAV
+252 LRRLAEFQVWPQPAV
-267 DEALQE
+267 DEALEE

-298 PPLIRTTLDANLQ
+298 PPLIRTTLDATLQ

-327 HTSAAILVVEEQSM
+327 HTSAAILVVEEETM

-353 DARRFGHV
+353 DTKRFGHV
-361 DMISAMRSPGSTL
+361 DMISALRSPGSTL

-382 LDAGLIH
+382 LDDGLIH

-413 SGAVSASTALA
+413 TGAVPASTALSS
-424 TSLNLPAVQLLE
+424 SLNLPAVQLLE

-442 FAAEMRIGGM
+442 FAAQMRIGGV
-452 PLTLPALAEP
+452 PLALPALAEP

-482 SAFARGGKSASL
+482 SAFARDGKSATL
-494 RLQPDDELRERPLL
+494 RLQPDDTLRERPML

-513 WIVRRILSGQARPD
+513 WIIRRILSGQARPD

-564 GIWIGRPDGTPVPG
+564 GVWIGRPDGTPVPG

-594 VLINRDSQR
+594 VLTNRDSQR

-608 VQPVPLNVGVAAI
+608 VKPVPANVGVAAI

-642 WTLDGTTPPTL
+642 WTLDNTTPPTL
-653 QAADQPL
+653 QALDQPL
-660 GVGLLEKVWVNAKGL
+660 SVGLMESVWVNAKGL
-675 RVDAKCSGAQARDI
+675 RVDAHCPGAVAKNI

-699 LPRIE
+699 LPRAE

-709 LPANDPECPGPALAA
+709 IPPADPDCPPPALAA
-724 AAPLSIVGVRE
+724 SSPLSIVGVRE
-735 GDRLRRP
+735 GDQLRLP
-742 AASQELLRLKLSALG
+742 AASQQALRLKLSALG
-757 GSGRRWWFVNGEPLG
+757 GSGRRWWFLNGAPLG
-772 ESANQDSINA
+772 DSANQEFINA
-782 SFERLG
+782 SFEHLG
-788 PYQLSVLDEGGQTA
+788 RYQLSVLDEAGQTA
-802 RVEFSVID
+802 RLEFSVVD

>member
-1 MIFRLVVSRL
+1 MNLRIVTERL
-11 RSFGGRIFGQA
+11 RSLWQLVRWAFG
-22 RSPGLPSAQ
+22 S
-31 PGGRRGWRILRM
+31 
-43 VLGGLLLLWAGLW
+43 LLLLIALLW
-56 LADRIWPLPLPKDD
+56 LADHIWPLPLPKDD

-94 YPVRTDEVSPYYLD
+94 YPVETSQVSPYYLD

-119 SHPGVNP
+119 QHPGVNP
-126 MALVRAAWQNL
+126 LALGRATWQNL
-137 TGGRV
+137 SGGRV

-163 WHGKLRQ
+163 LFGKLRQ
-170 LWRTAQLEWHLSKQ
+170 LWRTAQLEWHLSKD
-184 QILTLYLNRA
+184 QILNLYLNRA

-252 LQRLARFQVWPQSAV
+252 LRRLAEFKVWPQSAV
-267 DEALQE
+267 DEALEE

-327 HTSAAILVVEEQSM
+327 YTSAAILVVEEETM

-353 DARRFGHV
+353 DDRRFGHV

-382 LDAGLIH
+382 MDAGLIH

-413 SGAVSASTALA
+413 SGPVPASSALS

-452 PLTLPALAEP
+452 PLTLPPLAEP
-462 NLALILG
+462 SLALILG

-482 SAFARGGKSASL
+482 SAFARGGKSANI
-494 RLQPDDELRERPLL
+494 RFQPDDELRERPLL

-608 VQPVPLNVGVAAI
+608 VQPVPSNVGVAAI

-630 RSDPNCRRQRFA
+630 RNDPNCRRQRFA

-653 QAADQPL
+653 QALDQPL
-660 GVGLLEKVWVNAKGL
+660 SVGLVEKIWVNAKGL
-675 RVDAKCSGAQARDI
+675 RVDAKCPGAVARDI

-699 LPRIE
+699 LPRVE

-709 LPANDPECPGPALAA
+709 LPANDPDCPGPVLAA
-724 AAPLSIVGVRE
+724 SSPLSIVGVRD
-735 GDRLRRP
+735 GDQLRRP

-757 GSGRRWWFVNGEPLG
+757 GSGRRWWFVNGTPLG
-772 ESANQDSINA
+772 DSANQESINA
-782 SFERLG
+782 TFEQLG
-788 PYQLSVLDEGGQTA
+788 RVELSVLDEGGQTA
-802 RVEFSVID
+802 RVEFSVVD

>member
-1 MIFRLVVSRL
+1 MAGFTRLPRL
-11 RSFGGRIFGQA
+11 
-22 RSPGLPSAQ
+22 
-31 PGGRRGWRILRM
+31 LRWFM
-43 VLGGLLLLWAGLW
+43 GAVLSVIALLW
-56 LADRIWPLPLPKDD
+56 LADRIWPLPLPQDD

-79 GTPLWRFADANGVWR
+79 GTPLWRFADADGVWR
-94 YPVRTDEVSPYYLD
+94 YPVQTSEVSPYYLD

-119 SHPGVNP
+119 QHPGVNP
-126 MALVRAAWQNL
+126 LALVRATWQNL
-137 TGGRV
+137 AGERV
-142 LSGGSTLSMQVA
+142 VSGGSTLSMQVA

-163 WHGKLRQ
+163 LHGKLRQ
-170 LWRTAQLEWHLSKQ
+170 LWRTAQLEWHLSKAE
-184 QILTLYLNRA
+184 ILNLYLNRA

-209 YLGKSPQHLTHAEAA
+209 YLGKSPAQLTHAEAA

-239 RHAARAQAARDKV
+239 RHPQRAQQARDKV
-252 LQRLARFQVWPQSAV
+252 LRRLAEFQVWPQTAV
-267 DEALQE
+267 DEALEE
-273 PLLLAPRLEPSLA
+273 PLLLAPRQEPSLA

-298 PPLIRTTLDANLQ
+298 PPLIRTTLDASLQ

-327 HTSAAILVVEEQSM
+327 HTSAAILVVEEETM

-361 DMISAMRSPGSTL
+361 DMVSALRSPGSTL

-382 LDAGLIH
+382 LDDGLIH

-413 SGAVSASTALA
+413 TGAVPASTALSS
-424 TSLNLPAVQLLE
+424 SLNLPAVQLLE

-442 FAAEMRIGGM
+442 FAAQMRIGGV
-452 PLTLPALAEP
+452 PLALPALAEP

-482 SAFARGGKSASL
+482 SAFARDGKSASL
-494 RLQPDDELRERPLL
+494 RFQPDDTLRERPLL
-508 SPGSA
+508 SPGAA

-594 VLINRDSQR
+594 VLTNRDSQR

-608 VQPVPLNVGVAAI
+608 VKAVPANVGVASI

-630 RSDPNCRRQRFA
+630 RTDPNCRRQRFA
-642 WTLDGTTPPTL
+642 WTLDNTTPPTL
-653 QAADQPL
+653 QALDQPL
-660 GVGLLEKVWVNAKGL
+660 SVGLMENVWVNAKGL
-675 RVDAKCSGAQARDI
+675 RVDAHCPGAQARNI

-699 LPRIE
+699 LPRAE

-709 LPANDPECPGPALAA
+709 IPAADPDCPPPALAA
-724 AAPLSIVGVRE
+724 SSPLSIVGVRE
-735 GDRLRRP
+735 GDQLRLP
-742 AASQELLRLKLSALG
+742 AGSQQALQLKLSALG
-757 GSGRRWWFVNGEPLG
+757 GSGRRWWFLNGAPLG
-772 ESANQDSINA
+772 DSANQDSISA

-788 PYQLSVLDEGGQTA
+788 RYQLSVLDEAGQTA
-802 RVEFSVID
+802 RLEFSVVD

>member
-1 MIFRLVVSRL
+1 LNLRLLVRWTLASLVLMIAL
-11 RSFGGRIFGQA
+11 
-22 RSPGLPSAQ
+22 
-31 PGGRRGWRILRM
+31 
-43 VLGGLLLLWAGLW
+43 LW
-56 LADRIWPLPLPKDD
+56 LADRIWPLPLPRDD

-94 YPVRTDEVSPYYLD
+94 YPVQTSEVSPYYLD

-119 SHPGVNP
+119 QHPGVNP
-126 MALVRAAWQNL
+126 LALVRATWQNL
-137 TGGRV
+137 TGARV
-142 LSGGSTLSMQVA
+142 VSGGSTLSMQVA

-163 WHGKLRQ
+163 FHGKLRQ
-170 LWRTAQLEWHLSKQ
+170 LWRTAQLEWHLSKE
-184 QILTLYLNRA
+184 QILNLYLNRA

-209 YLGKSPQHLTHAEAA
+209 YLGKSPAQLTHAEAA

-239 RHAARAQAARDKV
+239 RHPQRAQEARDKV
-252 LQRLARFQVWPQSAV
+252 LRRLAEFQVWPQAAV
-267 DEALQE
+267 DEALEE

-298 PPLIRTTLDANLQ
+298 PPLIRTTLDATLQ

-327 HTSAAILVVEEQSM
+327 YTSAAILVVEEENM

-353 DARRFGHV
+353 DAKRFGHV
-361 DMISAMRSPGSTL
+361 DMISALRSPGSTL

-382 LDAGLIH
+382 LDEGLIH

-413 SGAVSASTALA
+413 TGAVPASTALSS
-424 TSLNLPAVQLLE
+424 SLNLPAVQLLE

-442 FAAEMRIGGM
+442 FAAQMRIGGV
-452 PLTLPALAEP
+452 PLALPALAEP

-482 SAFARGGKSASL
+482 SAFARNGRSATL
-494 RLQPDDELRERPLL
+494 RLQPDDTLRERPLL

-564 GIWIGRPDGTPVPG
+564 GVWIGRPDGTPVPG

-594 VLINRDSQR
+594 VLTNRDSQR
-603 GISAP
+603 GISAQ
-608 VQPVPLNVGVAAI
+608 VVAVPTNVGVAAI
-621 CWPLGQPMS
+621 CWPLGQPMN
-630 RSDPNCRRQRFA
+630 RGDPNCRRQRFA
-642 WTLDGTTPPTL
+642 WTLDNTTPPTL
-653 QAADQPL
+653 QALDQPL
-660 GVGLLEKVWVNAKGL
+660 SVGLMESVWVNAKGL
-675 RVDAKCSGAQARDI
+675 RVDAHCPGAVSKSI

-709 LPANDPECPGPALAA
+709 IPAADPDCPPSALAA
-724 AAPLSIVGVRE
+724 SSPLSIVGVRE
-735 GDRLRRP
+735 GDQLRLP
-742 AASQELLRLKLSALG
+742 AASQQTLRLKLSALG
-757 GSGRRWWFVNGEPLG
+757 GSGRRWWFLNGAPLG
-772 ESANQDSINA
+772 DSANQDSINA

-788 PYQLSVLDEGGQTA
+788 RYQLSVLDEAGQTA
-802 RVEFSVID
+802 RLEFSVVD

>member
-1 MIFRLVVSRL
+1 MLLVIAL
-11 RSFGGRIFGQA
+11 
-22 RSPGLPSAQ
+22 
-31 PGGRRGWRILRM
+31 
-43 VLGGLLLLWAGLW
+43 LW
-56 LADRIWPLPLPKDD
+56 LADRMWPLPLPKDD

-94 YPVRTDEVSPYYLD
+94 YPVQTREVSPYYLD

-119 SHPGVNP
+119 EHPGVNP
-126 MALVRAAWQNL
+126 LALLRATWQNL
-137 TGGRV
+137 TGARV
-142 LSGGSTLSMQVA
+142 VSGGSTLSMQVA

-163 WHGKLRQ
+163 FHGKLRQ
-170 LWRTAQLEWHLSKQ
+170 LWRTAQLEWHLSKDE
-184 QILTLYLNRA
+184 ILNLYLNRA

-209 YLGKSPQHLTHAEAA
+209 YLGKSPAQLTHAEAA

-239 RHAARAQAARDKV
+239 RHPQRAQQARDKV
-252 LQRLARFQVWPQSAV
+252 LRRLAEFQVWPQSAV

-273 PLLLAPRLEPSLA
+273 PLLLAPRLEPNLA

-298 PPLIRTTLDANLQ
+298 PPLIRTTLDATLQ

-327 HTSAAILVVEEQSM
+327 HTSAAILVVEEETM

-353 DARRFGHV
+353 DTKRFGHV
-361 DMISAMRSPGSTL
+361 DMISALRSPGSTL

-382 LDAGLIH
+382 LDEGLIH

-413 SGAVSASTALA
+413 SGAVPASTALSS
-424 TSLNLPAVQLLE
+424 SLNLPAVQLLE

-442 FAAEMRIGGM
+442 FAAQMRIGGV
-452 PLTLPALAEP
+452 PLALPALAEP

-482 SAFARGGKSASL
+482 STFARDGRSAAI
-494 RLQPDDELRERPLL
+494 RLQPDDTLKERPLL

-551 DAWAIGVGPRYLI
+551 DAWALGVGPRYLI
-564 GIWIGRPDGTPVPG
+564 GVWIGRPDGTPVPG

-594 VLINRDSQR
+594 VLTNRDSQR

-608 VQPVPLNVGVAAI
+608 VRPVPANVGVAAI

-642 WTLDGTTPPTL
+642 WTLDNTTPPTL
-653 QAADQPL
+653 QALDQPL
-660 GVGLLEKVWVNAKGL
+660 SVGLMESVWVNAKGL
-675 RVDAKCSGAQARDI
+675 RVDAHCPGAVSKNI

-699 LPRIE
+699 LPRVE

-709 LPANDPECPGPALAA
+709 IPAADPDCPPPALAA
-724 AAPLSIVGVRE
+724 SSPLSIVGVRE
-735 GDRLRRP
+735 GDQLRLP
-742 AASQELLRLKLSALG
+742 AASQQALHLKISALG
-757 GSGRRWWFVNGEPLG
+757 GSGRRWWFLNGAPLG
-772 ESANQDSINA
+772 DSANQDSINA
-782 SFERLG
+782 SFEQLG
-788 PYQLSVLDEGGQTA
+788 RYQLSVLDEAGQTA
-802 RVEFSVID
+802 RLEFSVVD

>member
-1 MIFRLVVSRL
+1 MNLRLV
-11 RSFGGRIFGQA
+11 A
-22 RSPGLPSAQ
+22 RWTLAS
-31 PGGRRGWRILRM
+31 
-43 VLGGLLLLWAGLW
+43 LLLVIALLWA
-56 LADRIWPLPLPKDD
+56 ADRIWPLPLPKDD

-94 YPVRTDEVSPYYLD
+94 YPVQTGEVSPYYLD

-119 SHPGVNP
+119 QHPGVNP
-126 MALVRAAWQNL
+126 LALARATWQNL
-137 TGGRV
+137 TGARV
-142 LSGGSTLSMQVA
+142 VSGGSTLSMQVA

-163 WHGKLRQ
+163 FHGKLRQ
-170 LWRTAQLEWHLSKQ
+170 LWRTAQLEWHLSKAE
-184 QILTLYLNRA
+184 ILNLYLNRA

-209 YLGKSPQHLTHAEAA
+209 YLGKSPAQLTHAEAA

-239 RHAARAQAARDKV
+239 RHPQRAQEARDKV
-252 LQRLARFQVWPQSAV
+252 LRRLGEFQVWPPSAV
-267 DEALQE
+267 AEALEE

-292 LNRPDS
+292 LNRADS
-298 PPLIRTTLDANLQ
+298 PPLIRTTLDATLQ

-327 HTSAAILVVEEQSM
+327 YTSAAILVVEEDSM

-353 DARRFGHV
+353 DAKRFGHV
-361 DMISAMRSPGSTL
+361 DMISALRSPGSTL

-382 LDAGLIH
+382 LDEGLIH

-402 DYRPGNFSMGF
+402 DYRPGNFSLGF
-413 SGAVSASTALA
+413 SGAVPASTALSS
-424 TSLNLPAVQLLE
+424 SLNLPAVQLLE

-442 FAAEMRIGGM
+442 FAAQMRIGGV
-452 PLTLPALAEP
+452 PLALPALAEP

-482 SAFARGGKSASL
+482 SAFARDGRSATI
-494 RLQPDDELRERPLL
+494 RLQPDDTLKERPLL

-532 ELVQRPVLAWKTGT
+532 ELVQRPALAWKTGT

-564 GIWIGRPDGTPVPG
+564 GVWIGRPDGTPVPG

-594 VLINRDSQR
+594 VLTNRDSQR

-608 VQPVPLNVGVAAI
+608 VKPVPTNVGVAAI

-642 WTLDGTTPPTL
+642 WTLDNTTPPTL
-653 QAADQPL
+653 QALDQPL
-660 GVGLLEKVWVNAKGL
+660 SVGLMESVWVNSKGL
-675 RVDAKCSGAQARDI
+675 RVDAHCPGAVLKNI

-699 LPRIE
+699 LPRAE
-704 RREAR
+704 RRDAR
-709 LPANDPECPGPALAA
+709 LPAADPDCPPPALAA
-724 AAPLSIVGVRE
+724 SSPLSIVGVRE
-735 GDRLRRP
+735 GDQLRLP
-742 AASQELLRLKLSALG
+742 AASQQTLRLNLSALG
-757 GSGRRWWFVNGEPLG
+757 GSGRRWWFLNGAPLG
-772 ESANQDSINA
+772 DSANQDSISA
-782 SFERLG
+782 SFEQLG
-788 PYQLSVLDEGGQTA
+788 RYQLSVLDEAGQTA
-802 RVEFSVID
+802 RIEFSVVD

>member
-1 MIFRLVVSRL
+1 MNFAKAARRVSASRFLRRLIAGV
-11 RSFGGRIFGQA
+11 
-22 RSPGLPSAQ
+22 
-31 PGGRRGWRILRM
+31 
-43 VLGGLLLLWAGLW
+43 LLLLALLW

-119 SHPGVNP
+119 QHPGINP
-126 MALVRAAWQNL
+126 LALGRAAWQNL
-137 TGGRV
+137 SGGRV

-163 WHGKLRQ
+163 LPGKLRQ
-170 LWRTAQLEWHLSKQ
+170 LWRTGQLEWHLSKE
-184 QILTLYLNRA
+184 QILNLYLNRA

-209 YLGKSPQHLTHAEAA
+209 YLGKSPRHLTHAEAA
-224 LLAVLPQAPSRLRPD
+224 MLAVLPQAPSRLRPD
-239 RHAARAQAARDKV
+239 RHPARAQIARDKV
-252 LQRLARFQVWPQSAV
+252 LRRLAEFKVWPQAAV
-267 DEALQE
+267 DEALEE

-298 PPLIRTTLDANLQ
+298 PPLIRTTLDATLQ

-327 HTSAAILVVEEQSM
+327 RTSAAILVVEEQTM

-361 DMISAMRSPGSTL
+361 DMISALRSPGSTL

-413 SGAVSASTALA
+413 SGPVPASSALS

-452 PLTLPALAEP
+452 PLTLPTMAEP
-462 NLALILG
+462 NLSLILG

-482 SAFARGGKSASL
+482 SAFARGGKSANI
-494 RLQPDDELRERPLL
+494 RLQPDDQLRERPLL

-594 VLINRDSQR
+594 VLTNRDSQR
-603 GISAP
+603 GISAA
-608 VQPVPLNVGVAAI
+608 VQPVPGNVSVAAI

-653 QAADQPL
+653 QAMDQPL
-660 GVGLLEKVWVNAKGL
+660 GTGLVENIWVNAKGL
-675 RVDAKCSGAQARDI
+675 RVDAKCPGAQPRAI

-709 LPANDPECPGPALAA
+709 LPANDPDCPGPMLAA
-724 AAPLSIVGVRE
+724 SSPLSIVGVRD
-735 GDRLRRP
+735 GDQLRRP

-757 GSGRRWWFVNGEPLG
+757 GSGRRWWFVNGTPLG
-772 ESANQDSINA
+772 DSAHQNSINA
-782 SFERLG
+782 TFEQLG
-788 PYQLSVLDEGGQTA
+788 RVELSVLDEGGQTA
-802 RVEFSVID
+802 RVEFNVVD

>member
-1 MIFRLVVSRL
+1 MNLRLV
-11 RSFGGRIFGQA
+11 A
-22 RSPGLPSAQ
+22 RWAIGS
-31 PGGRRGWRILRM
+31 
-43 VLGGLLLLWAGLW
+43 VLLVVALLW

-94 YPVRTDEVSPYYLD
+94 YPVETREVSPYYLD

-119 SHPGVNP
+119 QHPGVNP
-126 MALVRAAWQNL
+126 LALMRATWQNL
-137 TGGRV
+137 TGARV
-142 LSGGSTLSMQVA
+142 VSGGSTLSMQVA

-163 WHGKLRQ
+163 FHGKLRQ
-170 LWRTAQLEWHLSKQ
+170 LWRTAQLEWHLSKD
-184 QILTLYLNRA
+184 QILNLYLNRA

-224 LLAVLPQAPSRLRPD
+224 MLAVLPQAPSRLRPD
-239 RHAARAQAARDKV
+239 RHPLRAQEARDKV
-252 LQRLARFQVWPQSAV
+252 LRRLAEFHVWPQAAV
-267 DEALQE
+267 DEALEE

-298 PPLIRTTLDANLQ
+298 PPLIRTTVDATLQ

-327 HTSAAILVVEEQSM
+327 HTSAAILVVEEESM

-413 SGAVSASTALA
+413 SGAVPASTALSS
-424 TSLNLPAVQLLE
+424 SLNLPAVQLLE

-442 FAAEMRIGGM
+442 FAAEMRIGGV
-452 PLTLPALAEP
+452 PLTLPVLAEP

-482 SAFARGGKSASL
+482 SAFARDGRSATI
-494 RLQPDDELRERPLL
+494 RLQPDDVLRERPML

-564 GIWIGRPDGTPVPG
+564 GVWIGRPDGTPVPG

-594 VLINRDSQR
+594 VLTNRDSQR

-608 VQPVPLNVGVAAI
+608 VKPVPMNVGVAAI

-642 WTLDGTTPPTL
+642 WTLDHTTPPTL
-653 QAADQPL
+653 QALDQPL
-660 GVGLLEKVWVNAKGL
+660 SVGLIEKVWVNAKGL
-675 RVDAKCSGAQARDI
+675 RVDANCPGAVSRDI

-699 LPRIE
+699 LPRVE

-709 LPANDPECPGPALAA
+709 IPAADRDCPPPALAA
-724 AAPLSIVGVRE
+724 SSPLSIVGVRE
-735 GDRLRRP
+735 ADQLRLP
-742 AASQELLRLKLSALG
+742 AGSQQQLRLKISALG
-757 GSGRRWWFVNGEPLG
+757 GSGRRWWFLNGAPLG
-772 ESANQDSINA
+772 DSANQDSINA
-782 SFERLG
+782 SLEQLG
-788 PYQLSVLDEGGQTA
+788 RYQLSVLDEAGQTA
-802 RVEFSVID
+802 RVEFSVVD

>member
-1 MIFRLVVSRL
+1 M
-11 RSFGGRIFGQA
+11 A
-22 RSPGLPSAQ
+22 PGIKKLL
-31 PGGRRGWRILRM
+31 GWTA
-43 VLGGLLLLWAGLW
+43 GGLLALCALLW
-56 LADRIWPLPLPKDD
+56 LADRIWPLPLPRDD
-70 LARVVLAED
+70 QARVVLAED

-94 YPVRTDEVSPYYLD
+94 YPVQVSEVSPLYLD

-114 DRWFY
+114 DRWFFQ
-119 SHPGVNP
+119 HPGVNP
-126 MALVRAAWQNL
+126 LALGRAAWQNL
-137 TGGRV
+137 SGGRV

-154 RLLDPHSRT
+154 RLLDPHERT
-163 WHGKLRQ
+163 LPGKLRQ
-170 LWRTAQLEWHLSKQ
+170 LWRTAQLEWHLSKP
-184 QILTLYLNRA
+184 QILELYLNRA

-209 YLGKSPQHLTHAEAA
+209 YLGKSPQQLTRSEAA

-239 RHAARAQAARDKV
+239 RHPQRAQVARDKV
-252 LQRLARFQVWPQSAV
+252 LRRLAEYRVWPQTAV
-267 DEALQE
+267 SETLQE

-292 LNRPDS
+292 LNRPGS
-298 PPLIRTTLDANLQ
+298 PPLIRTTIDVGLQ

-318 LGWRARLPE
+318 LGWRARLPD
-327 HTSAAILVVEEQSM
+327 HTSAAVVVVETENM

-361 DMISAMRSPGSTL
+361 DMITAMRSPGSTL

-382 LDAGLIH
+382 MDAGLIH

-402 DYRPGNFSMGF
+402 DYRPGNFSLGF
-413 SGAVSASTALA
+413 SGPVSASAALV

-442 FAAEMRIGGM
+442 FAADMRNGGV
-452 PLTLPALAEP
+452 PLSLPALAEP

-482 SAFARGGKSASL
+482 SALAREGRSANL
-494 RLQPDDELRERPLL
+494 RLQPDDALRERRML
-508 SPGSA
+508 SPGAA
-513 WIVRRILSGQARPD
+513 WVIRRILSGQARPD
-527 RDPRA
+527 RDPTA
-532 ELVQRPVLAWKTGT
+532 ELVQRPQLAWKTGT

-551 DAWAIGVGPRYLI
+551 DALAIGVGPRYLI
-564 GIWIGRPDGTPVPG
+564 GVWIGRPDGTPVPG

-594 VLINRDSQR
+594 VLSNRDSQR
-603 GISAP
+603 GIVAP
-608 VQPVPLNVGVAAI
+608 VQAVPGSVGVAAI
-621 CWPLGQPMS
+621 CWPLGQPMNKD
-630 RSDPNCRRQRFA
+630 DPNCRRQRFA
-642 WTLDGTTPPTL
+642 WTLDHTTPPTL
-653 QAADQPL
+653 LAADQPL
-660 GVGLLEKVWVNAKGL
+660 GVGLRETIRVNPQGL
-675 RVDAKCSGAQARDI
+675 RVGPPCADGQQREV

-699 LPRIE
+699 LPRVE

-709 LPANDPECPGPALAA
+709 MPAASTQCPPPPLNTLT
-724 AAPLSIVGVRE
+724 PLSIVGVRD

-742 AASQELLRLKLSALG
+742 AASQAVLHLALSALG
-757 GSGRRWWFVNGEPLG
+757 GDGRRWWFINGAPIG
-772 ESANQDSINA
+772 DSAQPEIFNTTLEQPGRY
-782 SFERLG
+782 E
-788 PYQLSVLDEGGQTA
+788 LSVLDDSGQTA
-802 RVEFSVID
+802 RVEFSVVE

>member
-1 MIFRLVVSRL
+1 MNFAKAARRLSASRFL
-11 RSFGGRIFGQA
+11 RRLIAG
-22 RSPGLPSAQ
+22 
-31 PGGRRGWRILRM
+31 
-43 VLGGLLLLWAGLW
+43 VLLLVALLW

-119 SHPGVNP
+119 QHPGVNP
-126 MALVRAAWQNL
+126 LALGRAAWQNL
-137 TGGRV
+137 SGGRV

-163 WHGKLRQ
+163 LPGKLRQ
-170 LWRTAQLEWHLSKQ
+170 LWRTGQLEWHLSKE
-184 QILTLYLNRA
+184 QILNLYLNRA

-209 YLGKSPQHLTHAEAA
+209 YLGKSPRHLTHAEAA
-224 LLAVLPQAPSRLRPD
+224 MLAVLPQAPSRLRPD
-239 RHAARAQAARDKV
+239 RHPARAQIARDKV
-252 LQRLARFQVWPQSAV
+252 LRRLAEFNVWPQAAV
-267 DEALQE
+267 DEALEE

-298 PPLIRTTLDANLQ
+298 PPLIRTTLDATLQ

-327 HTSAAILVVEEQSM
+327 RTSAAILVVEEQTM

-361 DMISAMRSPGSTL
+361 DMISALRSPGSTL

-413 SGAVSASTALA
+413 SGPVPASSALS

-452 PLTLPALAEP
+452 PLALPAMAEP
-462 NLALILG
+462 NLSLILG

-482 SAFARGGKSASL
+482 SAFARGGKSTNI
-494 RLQPDDELRERPLL
+494 RLQPDDQLRERPLL

-594 VLINRDSQR
+594 VLTNRDSQR
-603 GISAP
+603 GISAA
-608 VQPVPLNVGVAAI
+608 VQPVPANVSVAAI

-653 QAADQPL
+653 QAMDQPL
-660 GVGLLEKVWVNAKGL
+660 GTGLVENIWVNAKGL
-675 RVDAKCSGAQARDI
+675 RVDAKCPGAMPREI
-689 ALWPAPLEPW
+689 ALWPAALEPW
-699 LPRIE
+699 LPKVE

-709 LPANDPECPGPALAA
+709 LPANDPDCPGPMLAPSS
-724 AAPLSIVGVRE
+724 PLSIVGVRD
-735 GDRLRRP
+735 GDQLRRP

-757 GSGRRWWFVNGEPLG
+757 GSGRRWWFVNGTPLG
-772 ESANQDSINA
+772 DSAHQDSINA
-782 SFERLG
+782 TFEQLG
-788 PYQLSVLDEGGQTA
+788 RVELSVLDEGGQTA
-802 RVEFSVID
+802 RVEFNVVD